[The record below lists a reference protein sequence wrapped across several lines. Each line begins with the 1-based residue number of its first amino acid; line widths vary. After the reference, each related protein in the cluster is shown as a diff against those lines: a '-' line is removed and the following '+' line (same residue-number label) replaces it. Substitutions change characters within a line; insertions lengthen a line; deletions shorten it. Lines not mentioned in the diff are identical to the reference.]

1 MRPLV
6 VFLALLGALPAFPAA
21 ARDPCRFTQEQ
32 PRFYQARTPLTAF
45 HVAQEGSLFLNDV
58 LLRTVTRQ
66 LGLADCQVQ
75 LAAGEECSAA
85 LAAAP
90 CTDPLWL
97 CGGQLTVSNSV
108 YQAASSGMCS
118 AYGNAAAPA
127 VCQTLRT
134 HPAIARY
141 SAAGRCQPACF
152 AQLTPDAGDHGS
164 LAPAPAPSS
173 ASVGTCLTFALQLDT
188 ASEAE
193 AQAAAANLHNATTA
207 GALLDALASFAAPG
221 HPLKFVVGDSGGW

>member
-1 MRPLV
+1 MLPSV
-6 VFLALLGALPAFPAA
+6 VFLAMLGTLLASPAA
-21 ARDPCRFTQEQ
+21 AREPCRFTQEQ

-45 HVAQEGSLFLNDV
+45 HVAQEGSLFLNDA

-66 LGLADCQVQ
+66 LNLADCQVQ
-75 LAAGEECSAA
+75 LAAGEECIAA
-85 LAAAP
+85 VAGAP
-90 CTDPLWL
+90 CADPLWL